1 VTERQ
6 ERQEREERER
16 RERERESPTARD
28 MGSRLETWGRTVTI
42 VTGRISSHLG
52 DLSLFSPWI
61 STDYVRSTALKRAIC
76 WTQNFIHLNG
86 NSSLKCIRNIQTG
99 VNANYLGTVTMLPH
113 RFGDNH
119 SRCGSRVPAAFTE
132 HSIPSSLK
140 EALGIL
146 AQDHLGTDRRVSDLG
161 SISLAIRSS

>member
-76 WTQNFIHLNG
+76 
-86 NSSLKCIRNIQTG
+86 
-99 VNANYLGTVTMLPH
+99 
-113 RFGDNH
+113 
-119 SRCGSRVPAAFTE
+119 
-132 HSIPSSLK
+132 
-140 EALGIL
+140 
-146 AQDHLGTDRRVSDLG
+146 
-161 SISLAIRSS
+161 